1 MLLQKSWVLLALAG
15 LDLVLGAVLRKS
27 SRSSMSN
34 AERFKRGL
42 PPKAPQRLYNSTET
56 RPAMARRSA
65 TSGSGYIQVTPVGL
79 TTVKRAG
86 TVFDSVSYLYFV
98 PAAGSFYLYITAAYS
113 GLAIGICSQFF
124 RGGSF
129 NMEPG
134 NNVCTDFTACS
145 STDATETPSSAAGQQ
160 HQAPIW
166 SVPSSVPGSL
176 QPWYFNADGTITTN
190 ANLYAFTSGSFSGAL
205 GMALDPSYFQASE
218 IVQVEAELILSLP
231 S

>member
-79 TTVKRAG
+79 TTVKRVG

-98 PAAGSFYLYITAAYS
+98 PAAGSFYLLTLVLQLES
-113 GLAIGICSQFF
+113 VLN
-124 RGGSF
+124 SF
-129 NMEPG
+129 EVALSIWNPE
-134 NNVCTDFTACS
+134 TTSCS